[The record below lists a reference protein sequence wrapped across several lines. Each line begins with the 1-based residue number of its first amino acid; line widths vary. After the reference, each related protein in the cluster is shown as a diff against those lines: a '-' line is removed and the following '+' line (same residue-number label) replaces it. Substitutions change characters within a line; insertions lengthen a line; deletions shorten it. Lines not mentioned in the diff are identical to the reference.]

1 MSTEQQQFHLSTT
14 PYPSCSH
21 QTHPGITSF
30 LTTLTSSSSCS
41 QQIGHI
47 KTHIIECT
55 PHSLDDDSMW
65 TACQSYDAAHAP
77 DAKLDKVEN
86 YLANESF
93 PAEIEELIRSVEVVV
108 FVEEVWL
115 EPGWRGRGL
124 GREVLGRVLRQW
136 RKAVVLLQPGPVGP
150 AVKGREVGADEATE
164 RIERGW
170 RRMGF
175 EAWSGSDGSW
185 LCLCIG

>member
-1 MSTEQQQFHLSTT
+1 M
-14 PYPSCSH
+14 
-21 QTHPGITSF
+21 
-30 LTTLTSSSSCS
+30 
-41 QQIGHI
+41 
-47 KTHIIECT
+47 
-55 PHSLDDDSMW
+55 
-65 TACQSYDAAHAP
+65 
-77 DAKLDKVEN
+77 
-86 YLANESF
+86 
-93 PAEIEELIRSVEVVV
+93 V

-124 GREVLGRVLRQW
+124 EREVLGRVLRQW

-150 AVKGREVGADEATE
+150 PAGQVGADEATE

-185 LCLCIG
+185 LCLYIG